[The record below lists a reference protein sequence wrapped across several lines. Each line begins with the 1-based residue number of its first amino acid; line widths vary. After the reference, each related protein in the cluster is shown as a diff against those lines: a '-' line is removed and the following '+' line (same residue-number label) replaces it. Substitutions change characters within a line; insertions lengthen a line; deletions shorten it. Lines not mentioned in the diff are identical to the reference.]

1 MLCYVGKILEISFW
15 FPLTKSCSGGSRI
28 SKRKGANSLF
38 GMIFAENRMKWKK
51 IDWARSLRPLDSPLD
66 CEDRFILYFLDRLIV
81 YGFTYVLMR
90 NKSTYEQNASSL
102 GSSGM
107 YIGRGHP

>member
-1 MLCYVGKILEISFW
+1 
-15 FPLTKSCSGGSRI
+15 
-28 SKRKGANSLF
+28 
-38 GMIFAENRMKWKK
+38 MIFAENRMKMKK
-51 IDWARSLRPLDSPLD
+51 NGLGARSLRPLDPPLD

-81 YGFTYVLMR
+81 YGFTYVLMC